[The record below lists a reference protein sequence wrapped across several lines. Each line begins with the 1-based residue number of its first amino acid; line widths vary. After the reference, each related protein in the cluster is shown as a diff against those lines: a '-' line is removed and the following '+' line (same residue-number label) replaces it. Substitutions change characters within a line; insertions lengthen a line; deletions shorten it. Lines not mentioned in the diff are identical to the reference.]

1 MLTIAMDSLLI
12 IEDEEPIRHMIR
24 FILAKEPFQIIE
36 AGTVSAGLALLESK
50 IPKIILLDWMLPD
63 KSGIAFLRT
72 IRSHANFQ
80 HIPVIM
86 LTARAQEDNKIK
98 ALESGADDYIT
109 KPFSPKELKTRI
121 QVILRRGPIL
131 KQQEMISSGDIE
143 INTLSH
149 SVSIR
154 KQSIKLT
161 PIEYKLLLHLVTHQ
175 KRVHSR
181 EQLITHIWGNQHFLD
196 ERSVDVQIKRLRKR
210 LEPYQCAQMIK
221 TVRGFGYQFESCV

>member
-1 MLTIAMDSLLI
+1 MDSLLV
-12 IEDEEPIRHMIR
+12 IEDEEPIRRMIC
-24 FILAKEPFQIIE
+24 FALADTPYELQE
-36 AGTVSAGLALLESK
+36 AGTVEAGEASLAKK
-50 IPKIILLDWMLPD
+50 IPIIILLDWMLPD
-63 KSGIAFLRT
+63 KSGIEFLKR
-72 IRSHANFQ
+72 IRSHADYQ

-98 ALESGADDYIT
+98 ALECGADDYIT

-131 KQQEMISSGDIE
+131 KQKETIKACGVE

-149 SVSIR
+149 VVKIKEQR
-154 KQSIKLT
+154 VKLT
-161 PIEYKLLLHLVTHQ
+161 PIEYKLLLHLMTHR

-181 EQLITHIWGNQHFLD
+181 EQLITHIWGNQNFLD

-210 LEPYQCAQMIK
+210 LKPYDCADLIK
-221 TVRGFGYQFESCV
+221 TVRGFGYQFEALR